1 MKTKEEI
8 LVEAQLVTSLGREYQ
23 AEQIGGPQRTVVV
36 SAPRILMVLDDPVEP
51 RWLTRFG
58 SEESDEPSHERY
70 VAATVENGDLV
81 FHLMERDAGFIDIG
95 QEDDTAFAI
104 TSSFSAYDVLR
115 VGYELAESERLAA
128 AVELYAET
136 AAVSDDPAQREK
148 VTELAGIL
156 ELDRLPVADRL
167 RAKAE
172 IMEFLEGRLGPSEF
186 IAHAVERQYSPDTY
200 RANLSWRNELR
211 FTVGEP

>member
-1 MKTKEEI
+1 MKTKEEV
-8 LVEAQLVTSLGREYQ
+8 LVEAQLITSLGREYQ
-23 AEQIGGPQRTVVV
+23 AEHISGPQRTVVV
-36 SAPRILMVLDDPVEP
+36 SAPRILMVLDDPVE
-51 RWLTRFG
+51 RTWVTKFG
-58 SEESDEPSHERY
+58 AEESDEPSQERY
-70 VAATVENGDLV
+70 VAATVENGELV
-81 FHLMERDAGFIDIG
+81 FHLMERDAGFVDIG
-95 QEDDTAFAI
+95 HEDDSAFAI

-128 AVELYAET
+128 AVEPYAET
-136 AAVSDDPAQREK
+136 AAVSDDPAHWEK

-200 RANLSWRNELR
+200 RANLSWKNELR